1 MGSGGGIPGL
11 FLAVSLDYSRLV
23 LLDASVKRCEFLNK
37 ALLSLDLDRRVDVVC
52 ERAEVAA
59 RVPSLRNSF
68 SVVVS
73 RSFSQPPI
81 TAECAAPFL
90 QKDGILVVSEPP
102 GGNTELRWPKEG
114 CQKVALL
121 PEASIKNQYSFVK
134 LRMTGTCPD
143 EYPRRVG
150 IPAKRPIFQLKTD

>member
-11 FLAVSLDYSRLV
+11 FLATSLDYSRIV
-23 LLDASVKRCEFLNK
+23 LLDASTKRCEFLRK
-37 ALLSLDLDRRVDVVC
+37 AILSLKLDQRVEVVC

-59 RVPSLRNSF
+59 RLPSLRSTF

-73 RSFSQPPI
+73 RSFSQPPV

-90 QKDGILVVSEPP
+90 QKDGILIVSEPP
-102 GGNTELRWPKEG
+102 SVDTELRWPKEG

-121 PEASIKNQYSFVK
+121 PEGSIKNQYSFVK
-134 LRMTGTCPD
+134 LRMTGVCPD

-150 IPAKRPIFQLKTD
+150 IPAKRPIF